1 VRKAEL
7 MSLTGAAQAATITAD
22 QQELINKDISL
33 NINKAQIH
41 VEPCVI
47 ASMQRLETEE
57 EVSKRKAEEEEKAA
71 A

>member
-1 VRKAEL
+1 MRKAEL
-7 MSLTGAAQAATITAD
+7 MSLTGAAQAAPMTAD
-22 QQELINKDISL
+22 QQELLNKDISL

-57 EVSKRKAEEEEKAA
+57 EVSKRRAEEEEKAA

>member
-1 VRKAEL
+1 
-7 MSLTGAAQAATITAD
+7 M
-22 QQELINKDISL
+22 NKDISL